1 MSCQPEPRLVCSV
14 FICIKRNKATT
25 ARKAKPENPE
35 WQSTNYWV
43 ISLLLHPALIY
54 CLLGIFIES
63 YKRQLQL
70 FLQAK
75 FNPTYLLS
83 CERVIYLLCSSASSI
98 CSDSPDP
105 YWLTKAHIVGA
116 TISPYLSVITEGAAM
131 GTERKHSHICSGCD
145 YVGNSGETHM
155 RALDLLITQH
165 QAHPP
170 HARWAERLPVTAGTA
185 HTAWQRCEWFIWLSV
200 IMSEQRLHCTT
211 AWRKKGGGISS
222 GSAWLDSRLEGSV
235 CLFDKKSSVR
245 KENKQ

>member
-131 GTERKHSHICSGCD
+131 GTERKQSHLLWMWLRGYRWRNAYESPGSAHHTASGTSPSRKVSWETTSHCWYSSHGLTAVWVVHLVVSHHEWAEAPLYD
-145 YVGNSGETHM
+145 SLEEKGGRDILWERMVGQQA
-155 RALDLLITQH
+155 RRQCLLI
-165 QAHPP
+165 
-170 HARWAERLPVTAGTA
+170 W
-185 HTAWQRCEWFIWLSV
+185 
-200 IMSEQRLHCTT
+200 
-211 AWRKKGGGISS
+211 
-222 GSAWLDSRLEGSV
+222 
-235 CLFDKKSSVR
+235 
-245 KENKQ
+245 

>member
-75 FNPTYLLS
+75 FNPTYLL
-83 CERVIYLLCSSASSI
+83 YLVKESFTYSAALLQASAVTLQTHI
-98 CSDSPDP
+98 DSQKPTLWEP
-105 YWLTKAHIVGA
+105 PSAL
-116 TISPYLSVITEGAAM
+116 ISLS
-131 GTERKHSHICSGCD
+131 
-145 YVGNSGETHM
+145 
-155 RALDLLITQH
+155 
-165 QAHPP
+165 
-170 HARWAERLPVTAGTA
+170 
-185 HTAWQRCEWFIWLSV
+185 
-200 IMSEQRLHCTT
+200 
-211 AWRKKGGGISS
+211 
-222 GSAWLDSRLEGSV
+222 
-235 CLFDKKSSVR
+235 
-245 KENKQ
+245 